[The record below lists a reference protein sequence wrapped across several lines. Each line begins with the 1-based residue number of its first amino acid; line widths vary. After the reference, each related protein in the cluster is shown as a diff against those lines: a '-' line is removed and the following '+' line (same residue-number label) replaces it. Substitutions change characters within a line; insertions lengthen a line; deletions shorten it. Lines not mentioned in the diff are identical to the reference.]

1 MTTWLYPKRSDLI
14 TYQLDF
20 CHTFPRNVSLHF
32 WLFACCICSSDVSC
46 CPLAMLQI
54 VSSPLS
60 FSVVSHKLLLG
71 ASCRQKYLFLR
82 VLLSFFLGP
91 SLLLHMLLLFFSSSL
106 LFHPLFLLR
115 ASYEGWSLLDDID
128 ALIFLAFLDNQL
140 LFFMDMDQ
148 LTLAFSFL
156 QQELAFFEF

>member
-1 MTTWLYPKRSDLI
+1 MIWLYPMRSDST

-20 CHTFPRNVSLHF
+20 CHTSPHNVSSHS
-32 WLFACCICSSDVSC
+32 WLFACCIFSLSVSC
-46 CPLAMLQI
+46 CRLVMPKIA
-54 VSSPLS
+54 SYPLS
-60 FSVVSHKLLLG
+60 FSFISHKLLLN
-71 ASCRQKYLFLR
+71 ASCLQKYLFLR
-82 VLLSFFLGP
+82 VLLSFYLGP

-106 LFHPLFLLR
+106 LFHPLFLLH

-128 ALIFLAFLDNQL
+128 VLIFLAFLDNQL